1 MSMAELVEPAK
12 LYESPFRRHK
22 TRVVEVGGVPVGGDH
37 PIVVQ
42 GLQGLFR
49 RQRDIDLV
57 ASCHSVDTALG
68 LIRQLAPDVVVLDL
82 RMPGA
87 SGLDLLRRVAAEKLQ
102 CRTVLLTAAISVDEV
117 RAAITLGVSGLV
129 MKDSPSDDLV
139 RCVRRIHEGGQWM
152 DQGTMTRAFR
162 EVVTAGAQGRDSE
175 ALTTREVEL
184 IRMVAEGLRNK
195 EIGARLSIA
204 EGTVKMHLHNIY
216 EKLGVDG
223 RFALLRVVRERAL
236 I

>member
-1 MSMAELVEPAK
+1 MRLVYPAAFFGYISTSVI
-12 LYESPFRRHK
+12 LGAVSI
-22 TRVVEVGGVPVGGDH
+22 RVLVVDDH

-42 GLQGLFR
+42 GLQSLFQ
-49 RQRDIDLV
+49 RQHDIDV
-57 ASCHSVDTALG
+57 VGSCDSVDTA
-68 LIRQLAPDVVVLDL
+68 IVRIQQLAPDVVVLDL
-82 RMPGA
+82 RMPGPG
-87 SGLDLLRRVAAEKLQ
+87 GLGLLRRVAADKLS
-102 CRTVLLTAAISVDEV
+102 CRIVLLTAAISVNEV
-117 RAAITLGVSGLV
+117 REAITLGVSGLV

-139 RCVRRIHEGGQWM
+139 QCVRRIHEGGQWM

>member
-1 MSMAELVEPAK
+1 MRLVYPAAFFGYISTSVI
-12 LYESPFRRHK
+12 LGAVSI
-22 TRVVEVGGVPVGGDH
+22 RVLVVDDH

-42 GLQGLFR
+42 GLQSLFQ
-49 RQRDIDLV
+49 RQRDIDV
-57 ASCHSVDTALG
+57 VGSCNSVDAA
-68 LIRQLAPDVVVLDL
+68 IVRIQQLAPDVVVLDL
-82 RMPGA
+82 RMPGPG
-87 SGLDLLRRVAAEKLQ
+87 GLGLLRRVAADKLS
-102 CRTVLLTAAISVDEV
+102 CRIVLLTAAISVNEV
-117 RAAITLGVSGLV
+117 REAITLGVSGLV

-139 RCVRRIHEGGQWM
+139 QCVRRIHEGGQWM

-162 EVVTAGAQGRDSE
+162 EVVIAGAQGRDSE